1 VSSNLL
7 LAQRPEKRVLLALV
21 SGDKGLAGAFN
32 SNLIKAAVR
41 FPAEHNGAEMT
52 FELVGRKGRDFFRKR
67 NAKISGDQIG
77 LAAKPSYQET
87 AAIARRAMQLFSDG
101 EVDAVYLLYNE
112 FKSVMTQRV
121 TLSRILPVEVQAE
134 QAAVDYIFEQ
144 PPGEML
150 EGLLPRYVEMEF
162 YRALLES
169 SAAEHAARMTAMDA
183 ATNNAADVIDRLTL
197 NMNRVRQASITKE
210 IIEVV
215 SGAAAAEEPY
225 RRRSC
230 RRCVTRGKGSYGNSN
245 RNRNRNGESRPSVGT
260 GRGLRISRG
269 ADSPGLHRDPGDQ
282 RGLRRSRT
290 DRYHLRSAAA
300 HRRRS
305 RAHHCATADRRPRA
319 RHESG
324 ESRPSGGSAGGS
336 GDPGPRAERDRP
348 AGGQDGSG

>member
-1 VSSNLL
+1 MPSLIDIRRRIRSVKNTQQITKAMKMVSAAKLRRAQDRVIAARPYAATLRKVISNVAAAAAGDDRVSSNPL
-7 LAQRPEKRVLLALV
+7 LAQRPEKRVLLVLV

-41 FPAEHNGAEMT
+41 FPAEHNSAEMT

-77 LAAKPSYQET
+77 LAAKPSHEQT

-101 EVDAVYLLYNE
+101 EVDAVYLLFNE
-112 FKSVMTQRV
+112 FKSVMTQKV
-121 TLSRILPVEVQAE
+121 TLSRVLPVEVQAE

-183 ATNNAADVIDRLTL
+183 ATNNAADVIDSLTL

-215 SGAAAAEEPY
+215 SGAAAAE
-225 RRRSC
+225 
-230 RRCVTRGKGSYGNSN
+230 
-245 RNRNRNGESRPSVGT
+245 
-260 GRGLRISRG
+260 
-269 ADSPGLHRDPGDQ
+269 
-282 RGLRRSRT
+282 
-290 DRYHLRSAAA
+290 
-300 HRRRS
+300 
-305 RAHHCATADRRPRA
+305 
-319 RHESG
+319 
-324 ESRPSGGSAGGS
+324 
-336 GDPGPRAERDRP
+336 
-348 AGGQDGSG
+348 